1 MSSPACLVKIGLQP
15 SKYDHLDEDVLLR
28 LLERRVANVSLAWYV
43 IVTRSKRRKS
53 EFMYLQKLGRK
64 LENVGPV
71 DVARLRR

>member
-1 MSSPACLVKIGLQP
+1 MKIGLQP